1 MGRERSASRRSGLP
15 ASALAPSGG
24 PAFRSGFVSLAG
36 RPNAGKSTLLNRIVG
51 RDLAITSSHP
61 QTTRRNIRG
70 VVTSAD
76 AQVIIVDTPGLHRPR
91 TLLGERLNELT
102 KSTWA
107 DVDLVCWC
115 LVAAEKAGPGDRHL
129 AADLAATRTPVVVVV
144 TKTDIATQAQIARR
158 LADAALLSKAAELDP
173 VEFVPV
179 SAVTGQNVDVL
190 LSVIKAQLPLGP
202 MLFPASDVTDQ
213 SDEDLVAELIRQA
226 ALAGVRDELPH
237 SLAVT
242 IDEMGPRDGRTDEH
256 PLIDVHATIHVER
269 DSQKPIVIGKGGVR
283 LRELGTR
290 ARHDI
295 ERLLGARVHLDLHV
309 RVAKDWQRDPK
320 QLGRLGL

>member
-1 MGRERSASRRSGLP
+1 MTERPLGDIGSRDDGR
-15 ASALAPSGG
+15 
-24 PAFRSGFVSLAG
+24 FRSGFVSLAG
-36 RPNAGKSTLLNRIVG
+36 RPNAGKSTLLNRLIG
-51 RDLAITSSHP
+51 RELAITSPHP

-70 VVTSAD
+70 IVTTDD

-115 LVAAEKAGPGDRHL
+115 LAANEKAGPGDRRL
-129 AADLAATRTPVVVVV
+129 AADLAAARTPVIVVV
-144 TKTDIATQAQIARR
+144 TKTDIATKAQVASR
-158 LADAALLSKAAELDP
+158 LSDAADLSREAELDP

-179 SAVTGQNVDVL
+179 SAVTGENVDVFSAIL
-190 LSVIKAQLPLGP
+190 RTALPRGP
-202 MLFPASDVTDQ
+202 LLFPADEVTDE
-213 SDEDLVAELIRQA
+213 SEEDAIADLIRQA

-242 IDEMGPRDGRTDEH
+242 IDEIRPRDDRAGQR
-256 PLIDVHATIHVER
+256 PMLDVHATIHVER
-269 DSQKPIVIGKGGVR
+269 DSQKPIIIGKGGQR
-283 LRELGTR
+283 LRDLGIV
-290 ARHDI
+290 ARRDI
-295 ERLLGARVHLDLHV
+295 ERLVGARVHLDLHV